1 MSEHRHHLE
10 ESALPRPARSG
21 GRHARP
27 TRRPAGAHVSI
38 AGSLMRAARE
48 TEALGGD
55 ALQIF
60 PSSPRGWSLPH
71 SDPEGEERLAEACA
85 QRGWPLFV
93 HAPYL
98 VNVASPDPEVYG
110 RSVASLI
117 ASVERAARL
126 GARGVVVHA
135 GSTLGGD
142 LHEARSRASAAIL
155 AAVAS
160 GEHTARAARAPDV
173 LVELTAGGGSRSL
186 ARHVDEAA
194 AIIEACGDA
203 EGVGVCL
210 DTCHLWAAGIDIA
223 SPAGLR
229 RLRAEVR
236 ALGAGRVRLIHV
248 NDSKDPLGSSRDRH
262 ANLGEGTIGV
272 DAIRRFLAVPDWRH
286 VPAILE
292 TPGPDDRRVADLAA
306 IRA

>member
-1 MSEHRHHLE
+1 
-10 ESALPRPARSG
+10 
-21 GRHARP
+21 
-27 TRRPAGAHVSI
+27 
-38 AGSLMRAARE
+38 MRAARE

-60 PSSPRGWSLPH
+60 PSSPRGWAPPH
-71 SDPEGEERLAEACA
+71 PDPEGEDALAETCA
-85 QRGWPLFV
+85 RRGWPLFV

-98 VNVASPDPEVYG
+98 VNVASPDPDVHG
-110 RSVASLI
+110 RSVASLV

-126 GARGVVVHA
+126 GARGVVVHS
-135 GSTLGGD
+135 GSALGGD
-142 LHEARSRASAAIL
+142 LSDARSRASAAIV
-155 AAVAS
+155 AAIEAGERATRASVADGRPPS
-160 GEHTARAARAPDV
+160 V

-194 AIIEACGDA
+194 AIIDSCGGV
-203 EGVGVCL
+203 EGVGLCL
-210 DTCHLWAAGIDIA
+210 DTCHLWAAGVDIA

-229 RLRAEVR
+229 RLRSEVR
-236 ALGAGRVRLIHV
+236 AIGADRVRLIHV

-272 DAIRRFLAVPDWRH
+272 DAVRRFLAVPDWRH
-286 VPAILE
+286 IPAILE
-292 TPGPDDRRVADLAA
+292 TPGPDDRRIADLAS